1 MEEGN
6 GSPQERMTPRRQLSP
21 STWLVLL
28 MFILLMRAN
37 YANDGQSDEMG
48 MCAHSISRGQT
59 HDLIRTVDTQPA
71 VRTL

>member
-6 GSPQERMTPRRQLSP
+6 GSPQERVTPRRQLSP
-21 STWLVLL
+21 STWIVLL

-48 MCAHSISRGQT
+48 MCTRSIWHGKT
-59 HDLIRTVDTQPA
+59 YDLIRTVNTQPA
-71 VRTL
+71 V

>member
-6 GSPQERMTPRRQLSP
+6 GSPQEGMTPRRQLSP

-28 MFILLMRAN
+28 MFILMLRAN

-48 MCAHSISRGQT
+48 MCTSIIWRGKT
-59 HDLIRTVDTQPA
+59 YDLIRTIDTQPA
-71 VRTL
+71 V